1 MRTLKQMTATYER
14 KLTAFWKD
22 APNPPNIPSMVNEYT
37 QRMTDLRDKQ
47 MLTKDILNEAG
58 IPGAKQAHFQ
68 VLCNRFWYL
77 TTVKDYGGDTAIAEF
92 GTAIA
97 LFTAKFTWIVNDVA
111 LAKKIAV
118 QVFDVIVV

>member
-1 MRTLKQMTATYER
+1 MRTLQQMVNTYSR
-14 KLTAFWKD
+14 KLEAFWKT
-22 APNPPNIPSMVNEYT
+22 APNPPDIPAMVNEYR

-47 MLTKDILNEAG
+47 MLTKDMLNEAG

-68 VLCNRFWYL
+68 VLTNRFWYL
-77 TTVKDYGGDTAIAEF
+77 TTVKDYGGDTAVAEF
-92 GTAIA
+92 AAAIA
-97 LFTAKFTWIVNDVA
+97 LFTVKFTWVVNDIT

>member
-1 MRTLKQMTATYER
+1 MRSLRQMSETYSR

-22 APNPPNIPSMVNEYT
+22 AENPPNVPAMVNEYT

-77 TTVKDYGGDTAIAEF
+77 TTVKDYGGDTAVAEF
-92 GTAIA
+92 AAAIA
-97 LFTAKFTWIVNDVA
+97 LFTVKFSWIVGDITVA
-111 LAKKIAV
+111 KTIAS
-118 QVFDVIVV
+118 QVFDVTVV